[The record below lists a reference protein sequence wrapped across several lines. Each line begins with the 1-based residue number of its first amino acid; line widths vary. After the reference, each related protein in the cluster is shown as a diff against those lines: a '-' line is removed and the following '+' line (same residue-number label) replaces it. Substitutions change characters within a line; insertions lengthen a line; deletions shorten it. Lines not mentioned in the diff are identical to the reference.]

1 MAIQAFSAQVGAL
14 LGISATTLSNIQSD
28 LDTWLNNG
36 YKEIVNI
43 LPPYMYDS
51 MAEESNVTDATSLKN
66 LTTTKVL
73 SVMRMSPSGYK
84 TCRPVTSDM
93 RGRIEDEDDLHYA
106 TADDPVWFWG
116 SLGNLTVKPN
126 SSDIL
131 IRHISYPTGLDASA
145 DNAVSS
151 ISLTGVAPVTQANP
165 ASFTKTA
172 HGLSVG
178 DTVHLSNFTEMTEL
192 NGMSTQVATVAD
204 ANTFTLEGVNSAGFT
219 TAESTG
225 GNVLKKSSFPDEA
238 EPALVLYVAVKAGE
252 YLLANEEDMELL
264 TPIIGNLKDDYM
276 RSVNA
281 LNGLTTTQQGAR
293 G

>member
-1 MAIQAFSAQVGAL
+1 MAIQVVSAQVQAL
-14 LGISATTLSNIQSD
+14 LGISSATLTTIDAD

-36 YKEIVNI
+36 YKEILNI

-51 MAEESNVTDATSLKN
+51 IATETNTADATSLQN

-84 TCRPVTSDM
+84 PCRPVTSDM

-131 IRHISYPTGLDASA
+131 VRHIAYPISLDANSGSSA
-145 DNAVSS
+145 
-151 ISLTGVAPVTQANP
+151 IAN
-165 ASFTKTA
+165 
-172 HGLSVG
+172 L
-178 DTVHLSNFTEMTEL
+178 
-192 NGMSTQVATVAD
+192 
-204 ANTFTLEGVNSAGFT
+204 
-219 TAESTG
+219 
-225 GNVLKKSSFPDEA
+225 PDEA

-264 TPIIGNLKDDYM
+264 SPIIGNLKDDYM

>member
-1 MAIQAFSAQVGAL
+1 
-14 LGISATTLSNIQSD
+14 
-28 LDTWLNNG
+28 
-36 YKEIVNI
+36 
-43 LPPYMYDS
+43 
-51 MAEESNVTDATSLKN
+51 
-66 LTTTKVL
+66 
-73 SVMRMSPSGYK
+73 
-84 TCRPVTSDM
+84 M

-126 SSDIL
+126 SSDIF

-145 DNAVSS
+145 DNAVDN
-151 ISLTGVAPVTQANP
+151 L
-165 ASFTKTA
+165 
-172 HGLSVG
+172 
-178 DTVHLSNFTEMTEL
+178 
-192 NGMSTQVATVAD
+192 
-204 ANTFTLEGVNSAGFT
+204 
-219 TAESTG
+219 
-225 GNVLKKSSFPDEA
+225 PDEA

>member
-1 MAIQAFSAQVGAL
+1 MAIQVVSAQVQAL
-14 LGISATTLSNIQSD
+14 LGISSATLTTIDAD

-36 YKEIVNI
+36 YKEILNI

-51 MAEESNVTDATSLKN
+51 IATETNTTDATSLQN

-84 TCRPVTSDM
+84 TCRPITSDM

-106 TADDPVWFWG
+106 TEDDPVWFWG
-116 SLGNLTVKPN
+116 NLGNLTVKPN
-126 SSDIL
+126 SSDML
-131 IRHISYPTGLDASA
+131 IRHINYPTTLDASA
-145 DNAVSS
+145 SNAV
-151 ISLTGVAPVTQANP
+151 
-165 ASFTKTA
+165 
-172 HGLSVG
+172 
-178 DTVHLSNFTEMTEL
+178 
-192 NGMSTQVATVAD
+192 AD
-204 ANTFTLEGVNSAGFT
+204 LPN
-219 TAESTG
+219 
-225 GNVLKKSSFPDEA
+225 EA

-264 TPIIGNLKDDYM
+264 SPIIGNLKDDYM

>member
-192 NGMSTQVATVAD
+192 NGMSTQVATA
-204 ANTFTLEGVNSAGFT
+204 ATNTFTLEGVNSAGFT

>member
-1 MAIQAFSAQVGAL
+1 MAIQTVSAQVQSL
-14 LGISATTLSNIQSD
+14 LAISATTLANIQSD

-36 YKEIVNI
+36 YKEILNI
-43 LPPYMYDS
+43 LPPYMYD
-51 MAEESNVTDATSLKN
+51 AIATETNTTDATSLQN

-84 TCRPVTSDM
+84 TCRPITSDM

-106 TADDPVWFWG
+106 TEDDPVWFWG

-131 IRHISYPTGLDASA
+131 IRHISYPTGLNASA
-145 DNAVSS
+145 DNAVDN
-151 ISLTGVAPVTQANP
+151 L
-165 ASFTKTA
+165 
-172 HGLSVG
+172 
-178 DTVHLSNFTEMTEL
+178 
-192 NGMSTQVATVAD
+192 
-204 ANTFTLEGVNSAGFT
+204 
-219 TAESTG
+219 
-225 GNVLKKSSFPDEA
+225 PDEA

>member
-1 MAIQAFSAQVGAL
+1 MAVDAFDIQVQAL
-14 LGISATTLSNIQSD
+14 LGISDTTVTAIQSR
-28 LDTWLNNG
+28 LDTWLCNG

-51 MAEESNVTDATSLKN
+51 IATETNTTDATSLQD

-73 SVMRMSPSGYK
+73 SVMRMSPDGYK
-84 TCRPVTSDM
+84 ACRPVMSDM

-106 TADDPVWFWG
+106 TEDDPAWFWG
-116 SLGNLTVKPN
+116 AQGNLTVKPN
-126 SSDIL
+126 SSDMLVRYIN
-131 IRHISYPTGLDASA
+131 YPTNL
-145 DNAVSS
+145 NANEINS
-151 ISLTGVAPVTQANP
+151 VTD
-165 ASFTKTA
+165 
-172 HGLSVG
+172 L
-178 DTVHLSNFTEMTEL
+178 
-192 NGMSTQVATVAD
+192 
-204 ANTFTLEGVNSAGFT
+204 
-219 TAESTG
+219 
-225 GNVLKKSSFPDEA
+225 PDEA

-264 TPIIGNLKDDYM
+264 SPIIGNLKDDYM

>member
-1 MAIQAFSAQVGAL
+1 MAIQAFSAQVQAL
-14 LGISATTLSNIQSD
+14 LGISSATLTTIDAD

-106 TADDPVWFWG
+106 TEDDPVWFWG
-116 SLGNLTVKPN
+116 SLGNLTVKPDY
-126 SSDIL
+126 SDIL

-145 DNAVSS
+145 DNAVDN
-151 ISLTGVAPVTQANP
+151 L
-165 ASFTKTA
+165 
-172 HGLSVG
+172 
-178 DTVHLSNFTEMTEL
+178 
-192 NGMSTQVATVAD
+192 
-204 ANTFTLEGVNSAGFT
+204 
-219 TAESTG
+219 
-225 GNVLKKSSFPDEA
+225 PDEA

>member
-1 MAIQAFSAQVGAL
+1 
-14 LGISATTLSNIQSD
+14 
-28 LDTWLNNG
+28 
-36 YKEIVNI
+36 
-43 LPPYMYDS
+43 MYDS

>member
-1 MAIQAFSAQVGAL
+1 MAIQVVSAQVQAL
-14 LGISATTLSNIQSD
+14 LGISSATLTTIDAD

-36 YKEIVNI
+36 YKEILNI

-51 MAEESNVTDATSLKN
+51 IATETNTADATSLQN

-106 TADDPVWFWG
+106 TEDDPVWFWG

-131 IRHISYPTGLDASA
+131 VRHIAYPISLDANSGSSA
-145 DNAVSS
+145 
-151 ISLTGVAPVTQANP
+151 IAN
-165 ASFTKTA
+165 
-172 HGLSVG
+172 L
-178 DTVHLSNFTEMTEL
+178 
-192 NGMSTQVATVAD
+192 
-204 ANTFTLEGVNSAGFT
+204 
-219 TAESTG
+219 
-225 GNVLKKSSFPDEA
+225 PDEA

-264 TPIIGNLKDDYM
+264 SPIIGNLKDDYM

>member
-1 MAIQAFSAQVGAL
+1 MAIQAFSAQVQAL
-14 LGISATTLSNIQSD
+14 LGISSATLTTIDAD

-106 TADDPVWFWG
+106 TEDDPVWFWG
-116 SLGNLTVKPN
+116 SLGNLTVKPDY
-126 SSDIL
+126 SDIL

-151 ISLTGVAPVTQANP
+151 ISLTGVTATAVDPTV
-165 ASFTKTA
+165 FTKA
-172 HGLSVG
+172 SHGLSTG
-178 DTVHLSNFTEMTEL
+178 DVVTLSNFTEMTEI
-192 NGMSTQVATVAD
+192 NGMTGTVTKLNSSTFEINGVSAD
-204 ANTFTLEGVNSAGFT
+204 P
-219 TAESTG
+219 AETTG

>member
-1 MAIQAFSAQVGAL
+1 MAIQVVSAQVQAL
-14 LGISATTLSNIQSD
+14 LGISSTVLTDIDAD

-51 MAEESNVTDATSLKN
+51 IATETNTTDATSLQN

-84 TCRPVTSDM
+84 TCRPVMSDM

-106 TADDPVWFWG
+106 TEDDPAWFWG
-116 SLGNLTVKPN
+116 SQGNLTVKPN
-126 SSDIL
+126 SSDMLVRYIN
-131 IRHISYPTGLDASA
+131 YPINLDASA
-145 DNAVSS
+145 DND
-151 ISLTGVAPVTQANP
+151 VAN
-165 ASFTKTA
+165 
-172 HGLSVG
+172 L
-178 DTVHLSNFTEMTEL
+178 
-192 NGMSTQVATVAD
+192 
-204 ANTFTLEGVNSAGFT
+204 
-219 TAESTG
+219 
-225 GNVLKKSSFPDEA
+225 PDEA
-238 EPALVLYVAVKAGE
+238 EPALVLYVAIKAGE

-264 TPIIGNLKDDYM
+264 SPIIGNLKDDYM